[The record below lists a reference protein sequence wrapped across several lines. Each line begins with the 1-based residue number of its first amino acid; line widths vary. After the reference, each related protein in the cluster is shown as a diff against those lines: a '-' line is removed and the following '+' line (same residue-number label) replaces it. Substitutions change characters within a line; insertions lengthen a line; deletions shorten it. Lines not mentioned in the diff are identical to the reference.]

1 MNVEILSR
9 LTLPHRVVPEPGVW
23 RRGDVPTHL
32 AHSPTLLRTS
42 DMENRV
48 EAQQLGLFA
57 GRRTA
62 TRLTETDRRASAI
75 TDVG

>member
-1 MNVEILSR
+1 
-9 LTLPHRVVPEPGVW
+9 
-23 RRGDVPTHL
+23 
-32 AHSPTLLRTS
+32 
-42 DMENRV
+42 MENRV

-57 GRRTA
+57 GRTTA